1 MKKLRLISVLL
12 ILCLTLCACDCAPG
26 ETRTIYDDFNQM
38 VKINYTDYSIE
49 VKSTSDGETLNSL
62 YDIHTENG
70 ISKIAYSYEVLNPI
84 EEKDGAFVLPEEYK
98 TVKSGSVTVRN
109 GKIVERDGAEI
120 DVDVAKITGIGLKFD
135 STYFENE
142 SVKEDYYTAEV
153 KNVKAFF
160 GRNIDC
166 TEMTIAIDYS
176 DSRFEKV
183 AISYVNAKSSVEIV
197 YLFD

>member
-1 MKKLRLISVLL
+1 MINAITQGNETVSTFANVLAFFPTADSHERKFSLLISVL
-12 ILCLTLCACDCAPG
+12 
-26 ETRTIYDDFNQM
+26 
-38 VKINYTDYSIE
+38 
-49 VKSTSDGETLNSL
+49 
-62 YDIHTENG
+62 
-70 ISKIAYSYEVLNPI
+70 
-84 EEKDGAFVLPEEYK
+84 
-98 TVKSGSVTVRN
+98 
-109 GKIVERDGAEI
+109 
-120 DVDVAKITGIGLKFD
+120 
-135 STYFENE
+135 
-142 SVKEDYYTAEV
+142 